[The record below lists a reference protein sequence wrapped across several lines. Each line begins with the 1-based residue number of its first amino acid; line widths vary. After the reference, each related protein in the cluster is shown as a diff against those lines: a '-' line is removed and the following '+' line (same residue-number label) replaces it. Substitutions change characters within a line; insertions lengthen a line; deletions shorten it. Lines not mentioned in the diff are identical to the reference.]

1 MNQARFAVTLALTL
15 LAAPFAVEAQ
25 QAEKVYQVG
34 LLSIGGDPTTWR
46 FQYKP
51 FIEGMSEL
59 NYVEGRNLV
68 IKPAFGDGK
77 AERLGALVAELVSA
91 KVDVIVASGG
101 REVTRAKLMT
111 STIPIVMWLV
121 PDPVGQGLVASLAR
135 PGGNVTGLS
144 GMDAELGGK
153 RLQLLK
159 QVVPGASRVAV
170 LWNATNPYMG
180 LVLRGTEAAARELG
194 VQLQSLQ
201 IRAPEDIDRAFETAI
216 KGGANAITVVEDVL
230 IFPHR
235 ARIAALAAQSR
246 LPAIYSF
253 RESVEAGGLMSY
265 ATSLADLR
273 RHTTIYVDKI
283 LRGAKPGDLPI
294 EQPTKFELVIN
305 LKTAKTLGLTIP
317 PSVLARADEVI
328 E

>member
-1 MNQARFAVTLALTL
+1 VDRRVFIAGTLGL
-15 LAAPFAVEAQ
+15 LAAPLAAEAQ
-25 QAEKVYQVG
+25 QTEKVYQVG
-34 LLSIGGDPTTWR
+34 LLSIAGDPTTWR
-46 FQYKP
+46 AQYQP
-51 FIEGMSEL
+51 FIEGMSKL

-68 IKPAFGDGK
+68 IRPAFGDGK
-77 AERLGALVAELVSA
+77 TERLGALVAGLVSA

-101 REVTRAKLMT
+101 REATRAKRAT

-121 PDPVGQGLVASLAR
+121 PDPVRQGLVASLAR

-144 GMDAELGGK
+144 GMDAELAGK

-194 VQLQSLQ
+194 VPLQSLQ
-201 IRAPEDIDRAFETAI
+201 IRAPEDIDGAFEAAI
-216 KGGANAITVVEDVL
+216 KGGANALTVVEDVL

-235 ARIAALAAQSR
+235 ARIAALAAKSR

-253 RESVEAGGLMSY
+253 RESVETGGLMSY
-265 ATSLADLR
+265 AASLADLR

-283 LRGAKPGDLPI
+283 LRGAKPADLPV

-305 LKTAKTLGLTIP
+305 LNEWAT
-317 PSVLARADEVI
+317 
-328 E
+328 